1 MPRKSLQGQ
10 LLVASADL
18 RDPNFFHTVVLLV
31 QHTADGALGLIL
43 NRPSETALQDVWSKV
58 SDTTCES
65 REVLHMGGPCPGPL
79 VTIHTQPS
87 CGEVEVFPGV
97 FFSAASEKLEQLV
110 TQQEGVRF
118 FVGYAG
124 WGGGQL
130 ESEMKEGSWRT
141 LPATPEHI
149 FNQHSELW
157 ERVTRQAADAALL
170 TTLRIK
176 HAPADPRLN

>member
-10 LLVASADL
+10 LLIASAEL

-31 QHTADGALGLIL
+31 QHSADGALGLVL

-58 SDTTCES
+58 SSTVCNS

-79 VTIHTQPS
+79 VSLHTEAS

-97 FFSAASEKLEQLV
+97 FFTAASEKLEQLAA
-110 TQQEGVRF
+110 QEDGVRF

-124 WGGGQL
+124 WGSGQL

-141 LPATPEHI
+141 LPAKAEHI
-149 FNQHSELW
+149 FQPEGELW
-157 ERVTRQAADAALL
+157 ERATRQAADAVLL
-170 TTLRIK
+170 ATLRIK
-176 HAPADPRLN
+176 HVPADPRLN